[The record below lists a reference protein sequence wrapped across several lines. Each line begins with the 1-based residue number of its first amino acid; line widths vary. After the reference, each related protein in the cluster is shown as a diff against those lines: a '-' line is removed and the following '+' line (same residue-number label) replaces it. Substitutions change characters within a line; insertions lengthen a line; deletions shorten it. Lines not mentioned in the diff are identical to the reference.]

1 MHLKKRPIR
10 STRGVEGAREVGG
23 TRAALQHLALW
34 GLQGSSVGLRVEWNR
49 IGEIPGVWGYMKA
62 DHGSQNGLLQAMKR
76 KGSGRWWSPRK
87 SMFIY

>member
-1 MHLKKRPIR
+1 M
-10 STRGVEGAREVGG
+10 EGAREVGG
-23 TRAALQHLALW
+23 DSGSTPALW

-49 IGEIPGVWGYMKA
+49 KGEIPGVWGYMEA

-87 SMFIY
+87 SMFIYLFIYFFVSMF